1 MSSVTIIIP
10 YKNNLKYLLLTLQ
23 SIFAQTYK
31 NYKILIIYDDID
43 QTDFHK
49 LKKYFLIRN
58 LNKKFS
64 IRIIV
69 NKKNLGPGASRN
81 IGIKNSNSKYIA
93 FIVSDDTWHRDKL
106 KKQISFMK
114 KNKLLISHTSY
125 NVVNSDGRK
134 IGNRIA
140 RNRIFFRDLIK
151 SCDIGLSTVILNLE
165 FLNKNNLSFPSD
177 IKTKEDYVL
186 WLNIVKKIKII
197 RGLDLKLMNY
207 RKLKNSL
214 SSNIFLNLVNGY
226 RVYRNYLNY
235 GIILSFY
242 SLFILSIN
250 YLKKK
255 LQK

>member
-93 FIVSDDTWHRDKL
+93 FIDSDDTWHRDKL
-106 KKQISFMK
+106 KKQIFFMK

-125 NVVNSDGRK
+125 TVVNIDGKK

-140 RNRIFFRDLIK
+140 KNRIFLRDLIK
-151 SCDIGLSTVILNLE
+151 SCDIGLSTVILDLE
-165 FLNKNNLSFPSD
+165 FLKKNNLNFPSD
-177 IKTKEDYVL
+177 IKTKEDYIL

-197 RGLDLKLMNY
+197 RGIDLKLMNY
-207 RKLKNSL
+207 RKIKNSL

-235 GIILSFY
+235 SIILSFY
-242 SLFILSIN
+242 SLFCLSIN

-255 LQK
+255 FKK